1 MRRLFKRKLQRL
13 AEGRGPACLSEL
25 LDGWPARRA
34 DELGKISLGQII
46 PCITAPDVQAEEE
59 EEEEEGWRRGGAP
72 QRWRDNGRP
81 RAAGGK
87 HSKAFK
93 KERNERQFWAPGGK
107 QSRVHKRKA
116 GRAYA
121 IQFSDPVW
129 DCGAG
134 FAAKRKPKRGRPN
147 HRSPRSR

>member
-1 MRRLFKRKLQRL
+1 M
-13 AEGRGPACLSEL
+13 L

-34 DELGKISLGQII
+34 GELGKISLGQIM
-46 PCITAPDVQAEEE
+46 PCITAPDVEAAAAE
-59 EEEEEGWRRGGAP
+59 EEEEEGWRGGAP
-72 QRWRDNGRP
+72 NRNPNQRRWCDNGRP

-87 HSKAFK
+87 HSKASK

-116 GRAYA
+116 GRSYA
-121 IQFSDPVW
+121 IQFSEPVW
-129 DCGAG
+129 DCGRG
-134 FAAKRKPKRGRPN
+134 FAAKPKRGRPN